1 MQILTSARC
10 ARRLSNKV
18 GLDEA
23 NVVAGGVVE
32 VGYCPLSPGDDCG

>member
-23 NVVAGGVVE
+23 NVVVIR
-32 VGYCPLSPGDDCG
+32 LSSLLLY